1 MKTRRR
7 IEITSFRRR
16 TTIVLRHEPGGGPV
30 VPPSL
35 HVEASQTAPADPP
48 QGEDGSLDLQGRNAH
63 AVRHESPEG
72 REQVVTK
79 K

>member
-16 TTIVLRHEPGGGPV
+16 TTIVLRHRPEGGPV

-35 HVEASQTAPADPP
+35 HVDALPPAPADPP
-48 QGEDGSLDLQGRNAH
+48 QGEDGSLDLQGHTAP
-63 AVRHESPEG
+63 AGWHESPEG